1 MASNVLE
8 LQFLSRNKMIVMNK
22 SSEFRVLTMSGL
34 EASEYSIRRME
45 SNQDGGIV
53 THRKINP
60 REIVIAGDVK
70 KNDNEDWNRQ
80 RLIGFF
86 NPKFDGVLKVNR
98 NGNEKKITYA
108 VSSFRFTNEK
118 MNEWLQFE
126 IVLECNQPYFES
138 MDDFGNN
145 VASISKQFTFPL
157 AILANKGK
165 IMGYKTFH
173 NDVVL
178 MNDGDCETGCRIDI
192 KAVGG
197 QVVRPKI
204 LLNDEF
210 VAVNV
215 MLKDGD
221 VLKIDTNERK
231 KSILLNGENVVQK
244 IDRKSTFF
252 GLAVGTNMLKYESTE
267 GYAFMEVYVYF
278 YKKYLGV

>member
-178 MNDGDCETGCRIDI
+178 M
-192 KAVGG
+192 
-197 QVVRPKI
+197 KI
-204 LLNDEF
+204 GRAH
-210 VAVNV
+210 V
-215 MLKDGD
+215 
-221 VLKIDTNERK
+221 
-231 KSILLNGENVVQK
+231 
-244 IDRKSTFF
+244 
-252 GLAVGTNMLKYESTE
+252 
-267 GYAFMEVYVYF
+267 
-278 YKKYLGV
+278 